1 MRNKRDWRYIAI
13 GVSWA
18 VVLFLLFSCSQM
30 ARAQSKETGS
40 IAGRLINKT
49 ESGSDVFDVEI
60 SLRHFVGEGER
71 DQKTTKTDLNGN
83 FQFDGLPRGSNDSYS
98 IRAYYMGGEYN
109 SEQIVFKDD
118 QSHAGIDMVVFDST
132 DEDKAIKVKAYHMFV
147 DVQQNIFSVQ
157 EIIIVENRIDRTY
170 IGKRELSPGTR
181 ETFKV
186 SLPGDASAIQ
196 YFKGLKRL
204 SVRRTEDGLVDT
216 LSIMPGVK
224 QIVLTY
230 KVNYDSSNLG
240 LKKAIYFDTEN
251 FSILT
256 PVSGVQLQSDHL
268 SKGKV
273 VSFGEKDFLSY
284 SGENLAKGTVLSLRF
299 SNLPAKKTHFL
310 WLIVGLAIIA
320 IFAMFLIPTLLRRKA
335 ESKEVPG
342 EEGGEVEAKAE
353 DKMQELLVKLAR
365 LDEIF
370 EEGLISEKSYQEER
384 NNIKETLLKMKAQE
398 TPAKSD
404 QVGS

>member
-1 MRNKRDWRYIAI
+1 MRNKEVLRYITI
-13 GVSWA
+13 RVSWT
-18 VVLFLLFSCSQM
+18 VVLFLLFPCSQT
-30 ARAQSKETGS
+30 ARAQSEETGS
-40 IAGRLINKT
+40 IVGRLINKT
-49 ESGSDVFDVEI
+49 KSGSNVFDVEI
-60 SLRHFVGEGER
+60 SLRGFTAEKES
-71 DQKTTKTDLNGN
+71 DQKTTKTDQNGN
-83 FQFDGLPRGSNDSYS
+83 FQFVNLPRGPGDSYL
-98 IRAYYMGGEYN
+98 IKAYYMGAEYN
-109 SEQIVFKDD
+109 SEKIVFKDD
-118 QSHAGIDMVVFDST
+118 KSHANIEMVVFDST

-170 IGKRELSPGTR
+170 IGKRELSPGIR
-181 ETFKV
+181 ETFKL
-186 SLPGDASAIQ
+186 SLPRDASAIK
-196 YFKGLKRL
+196 YFKGLMVCC
-204 SVRRTEDGLVDT
+204 VRRTEDELVDT
-216 LSIMPGVK
+216 LSIMPGTK
-224 QIVLTY
+224 QIVLAY

-284 SGENLAKGTVLSLRF
+284 SGKNLAKGMTLSLRF

-310 WLIVGLAIIA
+310 WLIAGLAIIA
-320 IFAMFLIPTLLRRKA
+320 IFAVILILAWLKRQA
-335 ESKEVPG
+335 ESKKVPK
-342 EEGGEVEAKAE
+342 EEGAEAEVEDEA
-353 DKMQELLVKLAR
+353 QELLVKLAR

-370 EEGLISEKSYQEER
+370 EEGLVSEKSYHEER
-384 NNIKETLLKMKAQE
+384 NRIKETLIQMKAQE